1 MSVFGSSFSDLQRSV
16 AQGGAAVQNDCCY
29 ADALGGSQSAPNPIS
44 IPNASAAGTGNTQVC
59 QKNANRKEI
68 ILVNVGTVT
77 IFISLG
83 QPATSQNY
91 SFALSPC
98 AIANDGTGGLWISDI
113 WQGEIHAITANG
125 AGSAGLL
132 NVTEEV

>member
-1 MSVFGSSFSDLQRSV
+1 MSVLDRMGIVSV
-16 AQGGAAVQNDCCY
+16 ASESDCCY
-29 ADALGGSQSAPNPIS
+29 ADALGGSVLQPNPIS
-44 IPNASAAGTGNTQVC
+44 IQNANASGLGSTQVC
-59 QKNANRKEI
+59 QKNKNRKEI

-77 IFISLG
+77 IYISLA

-98 AIANDGTGGLWISDI
+98 QNANDGTGGSWISDI